1 METAEAALRCNAM
14 WARLGRIFERK
25 AYKIA
30 RELKSR
36 STRDTSL
43 AFARLA
49 EGCFFHATGDM
60 NCFDVG
66 EPA

>member
-30 RELKSR
+30 ESEVAFA
-36 STRDTSL
+36 RDTSL
-43 AFARLA
+43 AYARLA